1 MEIYRKLRELI
12 TTLKG
17 LMKITLI
24 ISLIAKIANLFLP
37 AKYKNALQAGLAV
50 VDAVQRDTA
59 TKNAPASEIIEAAKN
74 SSNLDE
80 LRRRLSK

>member
-1 MEIYRKLRELI
+1 
-12 TTLKG
+12 
-17 LMKITLI
+17 MKIGLI
-24 ISLIAKIANLFLP
+24 ISLIAKIANIFLP
-37 AKYKNALQAGLAV
+37 SKYKDALQAGVAV
-50 VDAVQRDTA
+50 VDAVQRDSA